1 MIAIHPEYVVDE
13 KQQRKSV
20 LLPYNEWA
28 KILEQLEELEDIK
41 NYDQIKESPDEI
53 IPFEQAVKE
62 IKKGKVR

>member
-20 LLPYNEWA
+20 LLPYAEWA
-28 KILEQLEELEDIK
+28 KILKQLEELEDIK
-41 NYDQIKESPDEI
+41 NYDKIKESPDEV

-62 IKKGKVR
+62 LELESIE